1 MPGRRV
7 PTEADLGT
15 TARLNGTT
23 SPGGI
28 TAGMDYSPEAIKT
41 FGYGEYLRGLI
52 GDPPVGMPNPH
63 GHHGVFKIGIGEKQ
77 QTLVQEGQQI
87 LRDYDIDPIYGIENL
102 SWAPNRVKDQH
113 SIDALE
119 PLVEDLRELRELGAP
134 REEVLKVLQMHQD
147 ISASRR

>member
-1 MPGRRV
+1 
-7 PTEADLGT
+7 
-15 TARLNGTT
+15 
-23 SPGGI
+23 
-28 TAGMDYSPEAIKT
+28 
-41 FGYGEYLRGLI
+41 
-52 GDPPVGMPNPH
+52 MPNLL

-77 QTLVQEGQQI
+77 QTLVQEGQL

-102 SWAPNRVKDQH
+102 SWAPNRVEGQH